1 MLTHQQL
8 FDNAYIG
15 VLKQGGPSVSPSG
28 KCLYRHGDRKC
39 GVGHSLPDELYKPE
53 FDTDSETA
61 ISELIEEYPEVRNYF
76 QHVDKN
82 FLTELQDAHDHSP
95 RSDSGLHDPLFER
108 CFKENMKALAHA
120 YGLTI
125 PTL

>member
-15 VLKQGGPSVSPSG
+15 VLKQGGPSVSSTG
-28 KCLYRHGDRKC
+28 KCYYRHLDRKC
-39 GVGHSLPDELYKPE
+39 GVGHSLPDELYRPE
-53 FDTDSETA
+53 FDTGAETA
-61 ISELIEEYPEVRNYF
+61 ILGLIKEYPEVRNHF
-76 QHVDKN
+76 QYIDLD
-82 FLTELQDAHDHSP
+82 FLIELQGVHD
-95 RSDSGLHDPLFER
+95 DSARHAGLYDPLFEH
-108 CFKENMKALAHA
+108 CFKENMKKLAHA